1 MSFCKKAI
9 IWDLDNTLYRIT
21 PEYSDILDGVMAK
34 VLVEDI
40 GVQMSVEEAKRLV
53 KESFKKYR
61 DGGVVFYKDYGVDEI
76 DFYHAYHNNVPVDY
90 IEPYEG
96 LPEKLKNLHIP
107 QYIFT
112 NSTKKLA
119 EKILEKIGLK
129 EFFKDRIYSVE
140 DFDNLKKNETPNV
153 YYWLCEK
160 IGVDPKEC
168 IFVDDS
174 YSNLKYPKQIGMT
187 TVRIYYSNNSSK
199 DLPYI
204 DAAYNGVYGFI
215 DDFCQKISADCPK
228 ASCGA
233 C

>member
-1 MSFCKKAI
+1 MIFCKKAI
-9 IWDLDNTLYRIT
+9 IWDLDNTLYRLT
-21 PEYSDILDGVMAK
+21 PEYADILDGVMAK
-34 VLVEDI
+34 VLVEEFGIDMTYD
-40 GVQMSVEEAKRLV
+40 QAKSLV

-61 DGGVVFYKDYGVDEI
+61 DGGVLFYKEYGIDEI
-76 DFYHAYHNNVPVDY
+76 DFYHAYHNSVPVDY

-96 LPEKLKNLHIP
+96 LPEKLQNLNIP

-112 NSTKKLA
+112 NSTRKLA
-119 EKILEKIGLK
+119 EKILHKIGLYDLL
-129 EFFKDRIYSVE
+129 KDRIYSVE

-160 IGVDPKEC
+160 IGIDAKDC

-187 TVRIYYSNNSSK
+187 TVRLYYNNNSSK

-204 DAAYNGVYGFI
+204 DAAYNGIDNFI
-215 DDFCQKISADCPK
+215 DAFVEETKKCP
-228 ASCGA
+228 AATSCAG
-233 C
+233 